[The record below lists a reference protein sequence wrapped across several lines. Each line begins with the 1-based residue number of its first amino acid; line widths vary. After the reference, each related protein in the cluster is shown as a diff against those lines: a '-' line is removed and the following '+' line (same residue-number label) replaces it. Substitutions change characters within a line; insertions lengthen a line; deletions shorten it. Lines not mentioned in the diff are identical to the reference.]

1 MAIVGI
7 VVNPNAGKDIRR
19 LVSPATHVSDVTKVG
34 IVRRAV
40 VAAAESGAS
49 RILLAPDRHRLAE
62 RAVAGLNLP
71 IEIVDEPVT
80 GTRHDTIGAARRFW
94 KEGAGAVIAL
104 GGDGTSRDVAFGWP
118 DAPLIPISTG
128 TNNVFPFTVD
138 GTSAGVAAGLV
149 ASGAIAP
156 DDVVRRAKRV
166 TVGVIDGEAGD
177 HGTHDDVAVVELAL
191 VDTRF
196 VGARA
201 VRDAASIRAV
211 VAAVA
216 TPASTGLSSIA
227 GRVHPVDRWEPGGV
241 LVRLGRGG
249 RRVRVPLAPGDF
261 TTLEVAE
268 VRPLDEGEL
277 VEFEGP
283 GVLAFDGERDLPLS
297 SSARVTASVD
307 RSGPLLIDV
316 ERVLVLAAR
325 EMMFDRPED
334 RDGH

>member
-19 LVSPATHVSDVTKVG
+19 LVSSATHVSDVTKVG
-34 IVRRAV
+34 IVRRAI
-40 VAAAESGAS
+40 VAAAESGAT

-62 RAVAGLNLP
+62 RAADGLNLP
-71 IEIVDEPVT
+71 VEIVDEPVT
-80 GTRHDTIGAARRFW
+80 GTRHDSIGAARRFW
-94 KEGAGAVIAL
+94 KEGAAAVIAL
-104 GGDGTSRDVAFGWP
+104 GGDGTSRDVALGWP

-138 GTSAGVAAGLV
+138 GTSAGAAAGLL
-149 ASGAIAP
+149 ASGAVAP
-156 DDVVRRAKRV
+156 DEVVRRAKRV
-166 TVGVIDGEAGD
+166 SVVVDDDGR
-177 HGTHDDVAVVELAL
+177 HDDVAVVELAL

-268 VRPLDEGEL
+268 VRPLAEGEV
-277 VEFEGP
+277 VEFDGP
-283 GVLAFDGERDLPLS
+283 GVLAFDGERDRPLS
-297 SSARVTASVD
+297 PSARVTASVD

-325 EMMFDRPED
+325 EKLFDRPED

>member
-34 IVRRAV
+34 IVRRAI
-40 VAAAESGAS
+40 VAAAEAGAS

-62 RAVAGLNLP
+62 RAADGLRLP
-71 IEIVDEPVT
+71 VEIVDEPVT
-80 GTRHDTIGAARRFW
+80 GTRHDSIGAARRFW
-94 KEGAGAVIAL
+94 KEGAAAVIAL
-104 GGDGTSRDVAFGWP
+104 GGDGTSRDVALGWP

-138 GTSAGVAAGLV
+138 GTSAGAAAGLL

-156 DDVVRRAKRV
+156 DEVVRRAKRV
-166 TVGVIDGEAGD
+166 TVSVVDASADGP
-177 HGTHDDVAVVELAL
+177 HDDVAVVELAL

-201 VRDAASIRAV
+201 VRDATSIRAV

-268 VRPLDEGEL
+268 VRPLAEGEV
-277 VEFEGP
+277 VEFDGP
-283 GVLAFDGERDLPLS
+283 GVLAFDGERDQPLS
-297 SSARVTASVD
+297 SSARVSASVD

-316 ERVLVLAAR
+316 ERALVLAAR
-325 EMMFDRPED
+325 GKMFDRPEV